1 MNLALP
7 DIQESKN
14 HLELWAKSETIPQ
27 EAREHLIKAIV
38 EIVKTVEIIKNSNKS
53 WNPSG
58 ETRLFIKRVKK

>member
-53 WNPSG
+53 
-58 ETRLFIKRVKK
+58 